1 MITTIVNVGST
12 PISFWAIEKFGRRSL
27 LVWGAIAMCV
37 CELAIAIVGVSA
49 PNSLAADYCLVTF
62 VCIYVRYPLPPAK
75 ERKKKKSCL
84 FSADNFQ
91 VACFASTWGPTAC
104 E

>member
-62 VCIYVRYPLPPAK
+62 VCIYVRYPPSSAIGK
-75 ERKKKKSCL
+75 EKECL
-84 FSADNFQ
+84 FTANNVQ

>member
-62 VCIYVRYPLPPAK
+62 VCIYVRYPLPPPAK
-75 ERKKKKSCL
+75 GKGKVM
-84 FSADNFQ
+84 A
-91 VACFASTWGPTAC
+91 VHG
-104 E
+104 

>member
-62 VCIYVRYPLPPAK
+62 VCIYVRYSPSSRQKKRK
-75 ERKKKKSCL
+75 EKVM
-84 FSADNFQ
+84 F
-91 VACFASTWGPTAC
+91 VHG
-104 E
+104 